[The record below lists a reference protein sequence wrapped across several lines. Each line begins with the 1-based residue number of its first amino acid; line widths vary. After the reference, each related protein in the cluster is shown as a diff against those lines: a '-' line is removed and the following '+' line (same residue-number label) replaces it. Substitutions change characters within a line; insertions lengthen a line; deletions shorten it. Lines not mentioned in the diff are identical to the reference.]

1 MLGLKGREESDSR
14 LRFKGKRRMMSGYT
28 SHPYILSVKSTA
40 WHLCPSICTLSHGP
54 QDIPKGF
61 IGINLGLPL
70 PGGDLSKSIFLKVKQ
85 VTHLA

>member
-1 MLGLKGREESDSR
+1 
-14 LRFKGKRRMMSGYT
+14 MSGYT

-40 WHLCPSICTLSHGP
+40 WHQCPSICTLSHGP